1 MARTRASQILGNYS
15 TPLNEALYLS
25 PLGPILKQL
34 FKYMSEPRDLFSDGF
49 IRLSQPAVLNDPF
62 EASFCRESLE
72 ELASHFDDSM
82 AQDPEFGN
90 LSFSQYIEMRMHNI
104 GVICFSENKE
114 NLLMWAHYANEH
126 KGLAVGVVSTLGN
139 GSIFQNLFR
148 ADTLINSSWCEEYSP
163 FHGTPKPVSYRK
175 GLRYRNDKFDYDYSN
190 ISVEGADRILY
201 EVFMQKS
208 DEWIYEQEHR
218 VVLRLEQADRVVLES
233 IDLIPNG
240 RVKDRIVS
248 ADYSMIDFVTGRVVI
263 DLLEIQNDAERL
275 STSMQLVKLSR
286 NPNVVYLMKLSSSSI
301 NNCLFG
307 LRSDFEKKSVLGGHA
322 SSTGYLDVWK
332 AKKNLEYYSLEFQ
345 EI

>member
-1 MARTRASQILGNYS
+1 M
-15 TPLNEALYLS
+15 
-25 PLGPILKQL
+25 KQL
-34 FKYMSEPRDLFSDGF
+34 FKYMNEPRDIFSDGF

-62 EASFCRESLE
+62 EASFCEDSLE
-72 ELASHFDDSM
+72 ELAVHFDCPT
-82 AQDPEFGN
+82 AQDPEFGD

-114 NLLMWAHYANEH
+114 NLLMWAHYASEH
-126 KGLAVGVVSTLGN
+126 KGLAIGIVSIPDS

-148 ADTLINSSWCEEYSP
+148 ADALLNSSFGEEYSP
-163 FHGTPKPVSYRK
+163 FDGIPKPVSYRK

-218 VVLRLEQADRVVLES
+218 VVLRLEQSDRVVLES
-233 IDLIPNG
+233 IDLMPNE
-240 RVKDRIVS
+240 RVRDRVSS
-248 ADYSMIDFVTGRVVI
+248 ADWSLIDPHSGRAVI
-263 DLLEIQNDAERL
+263 NLMDIQDDAERL
-275 STSMQLVKLSR
+275 SVSIQLANLSR

-301 NNCLFG
+301 NNCLLG
-307 LRSDFEKKSVLGGHA
+307 LRSDFEKKDVIGGYA

-332 AKKNLEYYSLEFQ
+332 ARKNLDYYSLEFQ

>member
-1 MARTRASQILGNYS
+1 M
-15 TPLNEALYLS
+15 
-25 PLGPILKQL
+25 KQL
-34 FKYMSEPRDLFSDGF
+34 FKYMNEPRDIFSDGF

-62 EASFCRESLE
+62 EASFCEDSLE
-72 ELASHFDDSM
+72 ELAGHFDYPT
-82 AQDPEFGN
+82 AQDPEFGD

-126 KGLAVGVVSTLGN
+126 NGLAIGIVSIPGN
-139 GSIFQNLFR
+139 GSIFHNLFR
-148 ADTLINSSWCEEYSP
+148 SDALINSSWGEVYSP
-163 FHGTPKPVSYRK
+163 FDGIPKPVSYRK

-201 EVFMQKS
+201 EVFMRKS

-218 VVLRLEQADRVVLES
+218 VVLRLEQSDRVVLEC
-233 IDLIPNG
+233 IDLIPNERVRDRVSSAEWSFIDPNSG
-240 RVKDRIVS
+240 R
-248 ADYSMIDFVTGRVVI
+248 AVI
-263 DLLEIQNDAERL
+263 DLMGIQDDVERVSL
-275 STSMQLVKLSR
+275 SMHLAKLSR

-307 LRSDFEKKSVLGGHA
+307 LRSDLEKKNVIGGYA

-332 AKKNLEYYSLEFQ
+332 ARKNQDYYSLELQ